1 MQTTVLQEV
10 IAFILGRKY
19 YANIIGTKG
28 VNKMELSSFIFR
40 SKEEVEEHKEKLQST
55 SSFFFI
61 ETISFRSRRE
71 YYPFILE

>member
-10 IAFILGRKY
+10 IAFIFGRKY

-40 SKEEVEEHKEKLQST
+40 SKEEGEEHKEKLQAT

-71 YYPFILE
+71 Y

>member
-10 IAFILGRKY
+10 IAFIFGRKY

-40 SKEEVEEHKEKLQST
+40 SKKEVEEHKEKLQAT

-71 YYPFILE
+71 Y

>member
-10 IAFILGRKY
+10 IAYLFGRKY
-19 YANIIGTKG
+19 YANIVGTKG

-40 SKEEVEEHKEKLQST
+40 SQEEAEEHKEKLQAT

-71 YYPFILE
+71 Y

>member
-10 IAFILGRKY
+10 IAFIFGRKY
-19 YANIIGTKG
+19 YANIVGTKG

-40 SKEEVEEHKEKLQST
+40 NKEEVEEHKEKLQAT

-71 YYPFILE
+71 Y